1 MGDNSWKEKMTERFG
16 RDREI
21 YLATLEGDRPWV
33 RTVNSYYE
41 DGSFYVITYALS
53 NKIKQLAQNPNAA
66 ICGDWFTA
74 HGVGENLGWV
84 LAEENAALLAKL
96 KEVFSAWYGNGD
108 INESDPNTCIL
119 RIRLTD
125 GVLFWH
131 GARYDIDFT
140 QNA

>member
-21 YLATLEGDRPWV
+21 CLATL
-33 RTVNSYYE
+33 

>member
-21 YLATLEGDRPWV
+21 CLATLEGDRPWV

-53 NKIKQLAQNPNAA
+53 NKIKQLAENPNAA